1 MRLRLILKVAI
12 GDKNLELRPD
22 LESELPDGTS
32 EGLFIL
38 LPESCTSSPL
48 TFKVAYLTAVVE
60 FVLGA
65 PHLGGHRSEQQIPN
79 EANNHG

>member
-1 MRLRLILKVAI
+1 MRLVLKVAD
-12 GDKNLELRPD
+12 GGENLEGWPD
-22 LESELPDGTS
+22 VESELPDGTS

-38 LPESCTSSPL
+38 LPEFCTSSPL
-48 TFKVAYLTAVVE
+48 TFKVAYLTAMVE

-65 PHLGGHRSEQQIPN
+65 PHLGGHRSEQQVLN